1 MFSFF
6 LVDMNSDRF
15 DINAISDVGGIDVL
29 VFAMTLDQNLD
40 LKNEDQNKE
49 QRLLPW
55 LRFLREW

>member
-1 MFSFF
+1 
-6 LVDMNSDRF
+6 MNSDRF